1 MSDGLAAG
9 PMIPPFR
16 LSTFGSVYLSRDG
29 EILSGAAGQR
39 RLLAILTI
47 LASVG
52 ERGMSRDKLLGL
64 LWSEGEPDKSRHA
77 LTQSLYHIRKA
88 LGVERI
94 FLSGADLRIDPA
106 AMTSDVGDF
115 QLALAQGR
123 LADAVKVYRGPFL
136 DGFYLNG
143 DPDFEFWAATER
155 DRLSRA
161 FAQSLES
168 LAREAHE
175 AGDRQGEIQ
184 WRIRLADQDP
194 LNGVAMAGLMT
205 ALAESGDQVGA
216 LQRGRWHEI
225 RMQSE
230 LDLPPAPE
238 VAELLVKLRRST
250 PTREVPSTETE
261 DVLPSEHPSE
271 ALVSAPDAAAVSTIG
286 VSVVPSDDRDAGI
299 TKRLKASSA
308 AWIGFAATI
317 LVAIG
322 ALSAS
327 AWRLA
332 TARAADH
339 EPVVAVAP
347 FHVEASDA
355 SASYVREGLLE
366 LLGSRIALADGKRET
381 DPSRVLRAARSTGF
395 MNDGATTPTIADAV
409 RLAKSLSV
417 DEIVAGSI
425 EPAPNGTVAI
435 AATLVDVR
443 KSQIAASVRVSGP
456 PDSLT
461 ALVDKIVAGL
471 ILRESGDRSSSLPEP
486 PSISPSALRD
496 YVAGRAAYRL
506 SDYNL
511 ALRAYGQALAEEPSF
526 ALAALGL
533 AMSADK
539 ANSAEQHDRGV
550 AIAWA
555 HQASLPP
562 ADRAFLRAFAG
573 PRYPQPSSASEIL
586 EAWRAVVRL
595 APDRADAW
603 YELGESLYNDGEI
616 IGMRDAAARSSEAFS
631 RALQLDPSSGP
642 SRRMLALLYARLRDT
657 ASLRRLV
664 SSVPAADSSDALSVF
679 VRWRVAHAL
688 GDSQEV
694 RRVRAHLG
702 DAPSGALRNIA
713 MTSQFD
719 GIDVPDGDRAIEIL
733 ARRAITDG
741 ERVDV
746 ALARHSRALNRGD
759 RVAANAIARD
769 LESFPP
775 GLHAGLRLR
784 VLDALYS
791 GDVPVSARRE
801 ADALSDH
808 LRAPSTASVA
818 DSAVRLADACVVG
831 QWRLETGDVRGA
843 RDALAMLRA
852 GGTPAFPVPVGASP
866 STCATLLDAAIAIES
881 NAPTARE
888 RLAHLDSLMLSGPA
902 VGDAMRYANLL
913 VAREYRAAGDSRHAL
928 SALLR
933 RSFGRGWPRYKETGL
948 RLQIDLATELGDTA
962 VVRAARERL
971 IPTSR

>member
-1 MSDGLAAG
+1 MDVRRYAACP
-9 PMIPPFR
+9 PMTIR

-29 EILSGAAGQR
+29 EILTGAAGQR

-47 LASVG
+47 LAAVG
-52 ERGMSRDKLLGL
+52 DRGMSRDKLLGL

-106 AMTSDVGDF
+106 ELSSDVGDF
-115 QLALAQGR
+115 QLALGQGR
-123 LADAVKVYRGPFL
+123 LADAVSLYRGPFL

-155 DRLSRA
+155 DRFARA
-161 FAQSLES
+161 FAQSLET
-168 LAREAHE
+168 LAREARDT
-175 AGDRQGEIQ
+175 GDRQAEIG
-184 WRIRLADQDP
+184 WRLRLADQDP
-194 LNGVAMAGLMT
+194 LNGVAIAGLMS
-205 ALAESGDQVGA
+205 ALADTGDQVGA

-225 RMQSE
+225 RMRSE

-238 VAELLVKLRRST
+238 VAELLTKLRRSSPAREAPALSATTGVPVSDSVASTT
-250 PTREVPSTETE
+250 PS
-261 DVLPSEHPSE
+261 
-271 ALVSAPDAAAVSTIG
+271 AAAPAVSDATTASSDEPRAR
-286 VSVVPSDDRDAGI
+286 VTSRLRPSVV
-299 TKRLKASSA
+299 
-308 AWIGFAATI
+308 AWMGLAATI

-322 ALSAS
+322 ATSAS
-327 AWRLA
+327 VWRLG
-332 TARAADH
+332 TARAAGY
-339 EPVVAVAP
+339 EPVIAIAP
-347 FHVEASDA
+347 FRVDPTDA

-366 LLGSRIALADGKRET
+366 LLASRIAVADGKRAT
-381 DPSRVLRAARSTGF
+381 DPSRVLRVARATGF
-395 MNDGATTPTIADAV
+395 ISDATTTPTIADAV
-409 RLAKSLSV
+409 RLAKSLAA

-425 EPAPNGTVAI
+425 RPSGPGAVTVTAS
-435 AATLVDVR
+435 LVNVQR
-443 KSQIAASVRVSGP
+443 SHIEASVRVQGH
-456 PDSLT
+456 PDSLI

-471 ILRESGDRSSSLPEP
+471 ILSEGDRASSMPEP

-496 YVAGRAAYRL
+496 YLAARAAYRL
-506 SDYNL
+506 SDYNR
-511 ALRAYGQALAEEPSF
+511 ALRAYGQALAEEPKF

-533 AMSADK
+533 AMTADK
-539 ANSAEQHDRGV
+539 VNAAEQHDRGV

-555 HQASLPP
+555 QQASLPP
-562 ADRAFLRAFAG
+562 ADRAFLHAFAG
-573 PRYPQPSSASEIL
+573 PRYPQPSSAAEIL
-586 EAWRAVVRL
+586 DSWREVVRL
-595 APDRADAW
+595 APDRADGW

-616 IGMRDAAARSSEAFS
+616 LGMRDAANRAVDAFA
-631 RALQLDPSSGP
+631 RALQLDPSFAP
-642 SRRMLALLYARLRDT
+642 SRRMLALLYARQRDT
-657 ASLRRLV
+657 VSLRRLV
-664 SSVPAADSSDALSVF
+664 SAAPAADSGDALNVF
-679 VRWRVAHAL
+679 ARWRVAEAL

-694 RRVRAHLG
+694 WRLRARLG
-702 DAPSGALRNIA
+702 EAPSGALRSIA
-713 MTSQFD
+713 MTAQSD
-719 GIDVPDGDRAIEIL
+719 GIGVGDGDRAIEIL
-733 ARRAITDG
+733 GRRAITDG

-759 RVAANAIARD
+759 RATAVAIARD

-791 GDVPVSARRE
+791 GDVPAAARRE
-801 ADALSDH
+801 ADALSEH
-808 LRAPSTASVA
+808 LRAPRSASVA

-831 QWRLETGDVRGA
+831 QWRLKMGDVRGA

-866 STCATLLDAAIAIES
+866 NACATLLDAAIAIQVE
-881 NAPTARE
+881 APNARE

-913 VAREYRAAGDSRHAL
+913 VAREYRSLGDSRHAL
-928 SALLR
+928 SALQR

-948 RLQIDLATELGDTA
+948 QLLIDLAKELGDTA
-962 VVRAARERL
+962 VERNARDRL
-971 IPTSR
+971 LPTSR

>member
-1 MSDGLAAG
+1 MTPHL
-9 PMIPPFR
+9 R

-29 EILSGAAGQR
+29 EILTGAAGQR

-115 QLALAQGR
+115 QFALAQGR
-123 LADAVKVYRGPFL
+123 LADAVSVYRGPFL

-161 FAQSLES
+161 FAQSLDS
-168 LAREAHE
+168 LAREARE
-175 AGDRQGEIQ
+175 AGDRDAEIA

-205 ALAESGDQVGA
+205 ALAENGDHVGA
-216 LQRGRWHEI
+216 LQRGRWHEL

-230 LDLPPAPE
+230 LDLPPTPE

-250 PTREVPSTETE
+250 PRDSHPPEASDAIAAPRSGESET
-261 DVLPSEHPSE
+261 VGGI
-271 ALVSAPDAAAVSTIG
+271 VSSAGTSDLI
-286 VSVVPSDDRDAGI
+286 VVPREAPSAAL
-299 TKRLKASSA
+299 TKRLKLPSA
-308 AWIGFAATI
+308 IWIGLAATI

-339 EPVVAVAP
+339 APVIAVAP

-395 MNDGATTPTIADAV
+395 MSDGATTPTIADAV

-425 EPAPNGTVAI
+425 EPAGHGAGTMAI

-443 KSQIAASVRVSGP
+443 RSRIAASVRVAGP
-456 PDSLT
+456 PDSLI

-471 ILRESGDRSSSLPEP
+471 ILRESGDRASSLPEP
-486 PSISPSALRD
+486 PNVSPSALRE
-496 YVAGRAAYRL
+496 YLAGRAAYRL
-506 SDYNL
+506 SDYNR
-511 ALRAYGQALAEEPSF
+511 ALSAYGQALAEAPNF
-526 ALAALGL
+526 ALAGLGL

-555 HQASLPP
+555 QQGSLTP

-573 PRYPQPSSASEIL
+573 PRYPEPSSAAEIL
-586 EAWRAVVRL
+586 DAWRDVVRV
-595 APDRADAW
+595 APDRADGW

-616 IGMRDAAARSSEAFS
+616 IGMRDAAARATEAFA

-642 SRRMLALLYARLRDT
+642 SRRMLSLLYARLRDT

-664 SSVPAADSSDALSVF
+664 ATAPAADSSDALSVF

-694 RRVRAHLG
+694 RRLRAHLG

-713 MTSQFD
+713 MTSQSD
-719 GIDVPDGDRAIEIL
+719 GIDVADGDRAIEIL

-759 RVAANAIARD
+759 RAAANAIALD

-775 GLHAGLRLR
+775 GLHPGLRLR

-791 GDVPVSARRE
+791 GDVPASARRE
-801 ADALSDH
+801 ADALSEH
-808 LRAPSTASVA
+808 LRGPSTASVA
-818 DSAVRLADACVVG
+818 DSAVRLADACVLG
-831 QWRLETGDVRGA
+831 QWRLKTGDVRGA
-843 RDALAMLRA
+843 RDALGMLRA

-881 NAPTARE
+881 KAPNALE

-913 VAREYRAAGDSRHAL
+913 VAREYRALGDSRHAL

-948 RLQIDLATELGDTA
+948 QLQIDLATELGDTA

>member
-1 MSDGLAAG
+1 MT
-9 PMIPPFR
+9 PPLR

-29 EILSGAAGQR
+29 EILTGPAGQR

-52 ERGMSRDKLLGL
+52 DRGMSRDKLLGL

-94 FLSGADLRIDPA
+94 FLSGADLRVDPA

-123 LADAVKVYRGPFL
+123 LADAVSVYRGPFL

-168 LAREAHE
+168 LSREARE
-175 AGDRQGEIQ
+175 AGDRQAEID

-205 ALAESGDQVGA
+205 ALAESGDHAGA
-216 LQRGRWHEI
+216 MQRGRWHEI

-238 VAELLVKLRRST
+238 VAELLIKLRKLAPQRETPPSGVAEIVSPADST
-250 PTREVPSTETE
+250 SGVPETT
-261 DVLPSEHPSE
+261 L
-271 ALVSAPDAAAVSTIG
+271 AAAITAD
-286 VSVVPSDDRDAGI
+286 SDALLAGRAEPRAKV
-299 TKRLKASSA
+299 TRRLKPSA
-308 AWIGFAATI
+308 AAWMGGGLAATI
-317 LVAIG
+317 LIAIG
-322 ALSAS
+322 AMSAS

-332 TARAADH
+332 TARASEH
-339 EPVVAVAP
+339 EPVIAVAP
-347 FHVEASDA
+347 FHVNASDA

-366 LLGSRIALADGKRET
+366 LLGSRIALADGKRGT
-381 DPSRVLRAARSTGF
+381 DPSRVLRLARSSGF
-395 MNDGATTPTIADAV
+395 MSDATTTPTIADAV
-409 RLAKSLSV
+409 RLAKSLSAE
-417 DEIVAGSI
+417 EIVAGSI
-425 EPAPNGTVAI
+425 EPAAAGAVAI
-435 AATLVDVR
+435 AATLIDVHDSR
-443 KSQIAASVRVSGP
+443 VVASVHVSGP
-456 PDSLT
+456 ADSLI

-471 ILRESGDRSSSLPEP
+471 ILPESGERTSSLPEP

-496 YVAGRAAYRL
+496 YLAGRAAYRL
-506 SDYNL
+506 SDYNR

-533 AMSADK
+533 AMTADK
-539 ANSAEQHDRGV
+539 VNSAEQHDRGV

-555 HQASLPP
+555 QQASLPP

-573 PRYPQPSSASEIL
+573 PRYPQPSSAAEIL
-586 EAWRAVVRL
+586 DAWREVVRV
-595 APDRADAW
+595 APDRADGW

-616 IGMRDAAARSSEAFS
+616 IGLRDAASRAGEAFS
-631 RALQLDPSSGP
+631 RALQLDPSFGP

-657 ASLRRLV
+657 VSLRRLV
-664 SSVPAADSSDALSVF
+664 ATAPAADSGDALSVF
-679 VRWRVAHAL
+679 VRWRVAEAL
-688 GDSQEV
+688 GDSQDV
-694 RRVRAHLG
+694 RRLRSRLG

-713 MTSQFD
+713 MASQFD
-719 GIDVPDGDRAIEIL
+719 GISVGDGDRAIEIL
-733 ARRAITDG
+733 ARRAVTDG

-759 RVAANAIARD
+759 RATANAIAHD

-775 GLHAGLRLR
+775 GLHPGLRLR

-791 GDVPVSARRE
+791 GDVPASARRE
-801 ADALSDH
+801 AEALSEH
-808 LRAPSTASVA
+808 LREPRMASVA
-818 DSAVRLADACVVG
+818 DSAVRLADACVLG
-831 QWRLETGDVRGA
+831 QWRLKTGDVRGA

-852 GGTPAFPVPVGASP
+852 GGTAAFPVPVGASP
-866 STCATLLDAAIAIES
+866 NACATLLDAAIAIETD
-881 NAPTARE
+881 APNARE

-913 VAREYRAAGDSRHAL
+913 VAREYRTLGDSRYAL
-928 SALLR
+928 AALQR

-948 RLQIDLATELGDTA
+948 QLQIDLATELGDTA

-971 IPTSR
+971 LSTSR

>member
-1 MSDGLAAG
+1 MTL
-9 PMIPPFR
+9 R

-29 EILSGAAGQR
+29 EILTGPAGQR

-52 ERGMSRDKLLGL
+52 DRGMSRDKLLGL

-94 FLSGADLRIDPA
+94 FLSGGDLRIDPA

-123 LADAVKVYRGPFL
+123 LADAVSAYRGPFL

-155 DRLSRA
+155 DRLARG

-168 LAREAHE
+168 LAREARD
-175 AGDRQGEIQ
+175 AGDRQAEIA

-205 ALAESGDQVGA
+205 ALAESGDHAAA

-230 LDLPPAPE
+230 LDLPPSPE
-238 VAELLVKLRRST
+238 VGELLVKLRKLASPRET
-250 PTREVPSTETE
+250 PPSV
-261 DVLPSEHPSE
+261 D
-271 ALVSAPDAAAVSTIG
+271 ALRGSPVNSASVAPALTVSASGGSTDT
-286 VSVVPSDDRDAGI
+286 VVAERVESRARAMS
-299 TKRLKASSA
+299 RLKPSAA
-308 AWIGFAATI
+308 AWIGLAATI

-322 ALSAS
+322 AMSAS
-327 AWRLA
+327 AWRLT
-332 TARAADH
+332 TARAAEH
-339 EPVVAVAP
+339 EPVIAVAP
-347 FHVEASDA
+347 FHVNASDA

-366 LLGSRIALADGKRET
+366 LLGSRIALADGKRGA
-381 DPSRVLRAARSTGF
+381 DPSRVLRVARSTGF
-395 MNDGATTPTIADAV
+395 MSDATTTPTIADAV
-409 RLAKSLSV
+409 RLAKSLSAE
-417 DEIVAGSI
+417 EIVAGSI
-425 EPAPNGTVAI
+425 EPAAAGGVAI
-435 AATLVDVR
+435 AATLVDVHDSR
-443 KSQIAASVRVSGP
+443 IVASVHVSGP
-456 PDSLT
+456 ADSLI

-471 ILRESGDRSSSLPEP
+471 ILPESGDRASSLPEP

-496 YVAGRAAYRL
+496 YLAGRAAYRL
-506 SDYNL
+506 SDYNR

-539 ANSAEQHDRGV
+539 VNSAEQHDRGV

-555 HQASLPP
+555 QQASLPP
-562 ADRAFLRAFAG
+562 ADRLFLRAFAG
-573 PRYPQPSSASEIL
+573 PRYPQPSSAAEIL
-586 EAWRAVVRL
+586 DAWRQVVRV
-595 APDRADAW
+595 APDRADGW

-616 IGMRDAAARSSEAFS
+616 VGLRDAATRAGEAFA
-631 RALQLDPSSGP
+631 RALQLDPSFGP

-664 SSVPAADSSDALSVF
+664 ATAPAADSSDALSVF
-679 VRWRVAHAL
+679 VRWRVAEAL
-688 GDSQEV
+688 GDSQDV
-694 RRVRAHLG
+694 RRLRARLG
-702 DAPSGALRNIA
+702 DAPSGALRSIA
-713 MTSQFD
+713 MASQFD
-719 GIDVPDGDRAIEIL
+719 GISVGDGDRAIEIL
-733 ARRAITDG
+733 ARRAVTDG

-759 RVAANAIARD
+759 RATANAIAHD

-775 GLHAGLRLR
+775 GLHTGLRLR

-791 GDVPVSARRE
+791 GDVPASARRE
-801 ADALSDH
+801 AEALSEH
-808 LRAPSTASVA
+808 LREPRMASVA

-831 QWRLETGDVRGA
+831 QWRLKTGDVRGA

-852 GGTPAFPVPVGASP
+852 GGTPAFGVPVGASP
-866 STCATLLDAAIAIES
+866 TACATLLDAAIAIEAD
-881 NAPTARE
+881 APNARE

-913 VAREYRAAGDSRHAL
+913 VAREYRRLGDSRHAL
-928 SALLR
+928 AALLR

-948 RLQIDLATELGDTA
+948 QLQIDLATELGDTA
-962 VVRAARERL
+962 VVRTARDRL
-971 IPTSR
+971 LSTSR

>member
-1 MSDGLAAG
+1 MTL
-9 PMIPPFR
+9 R

-29 EILSGAAGQR
+29 EFLTGPAGQR

-52 ERGMSRDKLLGL
+52 DRGMSRDKLLGL

-115 QLALAQGR
+115 QLALTQGR
-123 LADAVKVYRGPFL
+123 LADAVSVYRGPFL

-155 DRLSRA
+155 DRLARA
-161 FAQSLES
+161 FAQSLDS
-168 LAREAHE
+168 LAREAHD
-175 AGDRQGEIQ
+175 AGDRQAEIE

-205 ALAESGDQVGA
+205 ALAEGGDHAAA

-238 VAELLVKLRRST
+238 VAEILVRLRKLSPPRET
-250 PTREVPSTETE
+250 PS
-261 DVLPSEHPSE
+261 
-271 ALVSAPDAAAVSTIG
+271 PDAAAAVSPADSS
-286 VSVVPSDDRDAGI
+286 SVLPATTVPAAVTSSSDTVVAARIDPRAQV
-299 TKRLKASSA
+299 TRRPKASVA
-308 AWIGFAATI
+308 AWMGLAATI
-317 LVAIG
+317 LIAIG

-332 TARAADH
+332 TARAAEH
-339 EPVVAVAP
+339 EPVIAVAP
-347 FHVEASDA
+347 FHVNASDA

-366 LLGSRIALADGKRET
+366 LLGSRIALADGKRGT
-381 DPSRVLRAARSTGF
+381 DPSRVLRLARSTGF
-395 MNDGATTPTIADAV
+395 MSDATTTPTIADAV
-409 RLAKSLSV
+409 RLAKSLSAE
-417 DEIVAGSI
+417 EIVAGSI
-425 EPAPNGTVAI
+425 EPAAAGAVAI
-435 AATLVDVR
+435 AASLIDVR
-443 KSQIAASVRVSGP
+443 GSRVVASVHVSGP
-456 PDSLT
+456 ADSLI

-471 ILRESGDRSSSLPEP
+471 ILPESGDRTSLLPEP

-496 YVAGRAAYRL
+496 YLAGRAAYRL
-506 SDYNL
+506 SDYNR
-511 ALRAYGQALAEEPSF
+511 ALRDYGQALAEEPSF

-539 ANSAEQHDRGV
+539 VNSAEQHDRGV

-562 ADRAFLRAFAG
+562 SDRAFLRAFAG
-573 PRYPQPSSASEIL
+573 PRYPQPSSAAEIL
-586 EAWRAVVRL
+586 DAWREVVRV
-595 APDRADAW
+595 APDRADGW
-603 YELGESLYNDGEI
+603 HELGESLYNDGEI
-616 IGMRDAAARSSEAFS
+616 VGLRDAATRAREAFS
-631 RALQLDPSSGP
+631 RALQLDPSFGP

-664 SSVPAADSSDALSVF
+664 ATAPAADSSDALSVF
-679 VRWRVAHAL
+679 VRWRVAEAL
-688 GDSQEV
+688 GDSQDV
-694 RRVRAHLG
+694 RRLRSRLG

-713 MTSQFD
+713 MASQFD
-719 GIDVPDGDRAIEIL
+719 GISVGDGDRAIEIL

-746 ALARHSRALNRGD
+746 ALARHSRALNRAD
-759 RVAANAIARD
+759 RATANAIAHD

-791 GDVPVSARRE
+791 GDVPASARKE
-801 ADALSDH
+801 ADALSEH
-808 LRAPSTASVA
+808 LREPRMASVA

-831 QWRLETGDVRGA
+831 QWRLKMGDVRGA

-852 GGTPAFPVPVGASP
+852 GGAAAFPVPVGASP
-866 STCATLLDAAIAIES
+866 NACATLLDAAIAIETD
-881 NAPTARE
+881 APNARE

-913 VAREYRAAGDSRHAL
+913 VAREYRTLGDSRHAL
-928 SALLR
+928 AALQR

-948 RLQIDLATELGDTA
+948 QLQIDLATELGDTA
-962 VVRAARERL
+962 VLRSARERL
-971 IPTSR
+971 RSTAR